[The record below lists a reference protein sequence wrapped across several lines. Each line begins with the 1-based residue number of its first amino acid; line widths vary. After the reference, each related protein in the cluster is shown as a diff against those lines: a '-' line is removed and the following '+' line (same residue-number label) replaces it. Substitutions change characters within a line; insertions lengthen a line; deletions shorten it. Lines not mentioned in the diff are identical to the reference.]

1 MMFDDFTKQGI
12 IRNPIQPQF
21 GIALKD
27 SLEPYINI
35 LAEAL
40 DFSIKPRKKIFG
52 WRIND
57 VL

>member
-52 WRIND
+52 
-57 VL
+57 